1 MMTALPPP
9 PQVITTSTNLLFI
22 NEDDDTTCPLAVLA
36 APTVETPAANEEEEK
51 QDEDTAPAPAVP
63 DELSSPAR
71 FGSDINQYSKSLS
84 TYRDANNV
92 SVSEYELKAAGAAVI
107 SDSYLAKRRQI
118 IIDFIDFLKT
128 EPSKYAH
135 LLQLVDTPTD
145 FPITPVLIENVFVCF
160 SGESEKQKKQ
170 QQLNLILINWVGNR
184 RLKSTTSCNSL
195 PFPQPST
202 LNMDLRAFMAGTKEY
217 YLWTFGVS
225 DFNFEGG
232 YNGFFVKLMDE
243 RMLLDVSFE
252 NEYLRFNFFTNYNP
266 SHLPHSFFVHS

>member
-1 MMTALPPP
+1 MTALPPP
-9 PQVITTSTNLLFI
+9 PQVITTSTNLLLI

-84 TYRDANNV
+84 TYRDANNF

-160 SGESEKQKKQ
+160 SGESDKQKK
-170 QQLNLILINWVGNR
+170 NNN
-184 RLKSTTSCNSL
+184 
-195 PFPQPST
+195 
-202 LNMDLRAFMAGTKEY
+202 
-217 YLWTFGVS
+217 
-225 DFNFEGG
+225 
-232 YNGFFVKLMDE
+232 
-243 RMLLDVSFE
+243 
-252 NEYLRFNFFTNYNP
+252 
-266 SHLPHSFFVHS
+266 